1 MGLGDYIM
9 GMFSFYP
16 KKASPCVPIV
26 RTGVCGAGEYTWAFI
41 LVELDQLSIQLTN
54 KTQNRNKSF
63 K

>member
-1 MGLGDYIM
+1 M

-16 KKASPCVPIV
+16 KKSSPCVPIV

-54 KTQNRNKSF
+54 KTQNRNKSL